1 MEDRAACDGWENAG
15 GFWCDQFIVFCDKD
29 QVGAACFLNFRSS
42 LRIQV
47 NVLVKS
53 LFVSIDNRMK
63 AHGIVQPG
71 FDMTCSMWSSP
82 VKVTDTDG
90 DRFGAAL
97 EIWAYRSSKNT
108 ELVFTGR
115 LNSDNG
121 VKTKHIGADIK
132 AGT

>member
-1 MEDRAACDGWENAG
+1 
-15 GFWCDQFIVFCDKD
+15 
-29 QVGAACFLNFRSS
+29 
-42 LRIQV
+42 
-47 NVLVKS
+47 
-53 LFVSIDNRMK
+53 MK

-82 VKVTDTDG
+82 VKVADTDG

>member
-1 MEDRAACDGWENAG
+1 MGGMLEDFGVTSLLSFVTKIRLAPP
-15 GFWCDQFIVFCDKD
+15 VS
-29 QVGAACFLNFRSS
+29 LNFRSS

-82 VKVTDTDG
+82 VKVT
-90 DRFGAAL
+90 
-97 EIWAYRSSKNT
+97 
-108 ELVFTGR
+108 
-115 LNSDNG
+115 
-121 VKTKHIGADIK
+121 
-132 AGT
+132 